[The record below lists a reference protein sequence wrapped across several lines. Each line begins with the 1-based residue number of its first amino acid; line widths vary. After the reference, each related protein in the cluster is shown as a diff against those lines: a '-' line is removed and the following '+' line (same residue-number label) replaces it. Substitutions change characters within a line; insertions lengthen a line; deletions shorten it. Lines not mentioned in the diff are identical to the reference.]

1 MLVLA
6 IDTTSEHGGVALYRD
21 RECLASVPN
30 TGTSAFSI
38 TLFQM
43 VDRALAEAGAMLSGQ
58 SLNLRDIELFAAANG
73 PGSFTGIR
81 TGLAAVQGWATA
93 LQRPVAGVS
102 IPAAMVQEVQP
113 ETESAAA
120 IMDARRGE
128 FYLGLFR
135 RDPSVAPHA
144 FQAEGEGM
152 VVAPDAILKIL
163 DEQLHSGATLTG
175 ILRENDAAAQA
186 VLPSLPGSLIWKAVP
201 EFLVGSIARLALEAH
216 RSGKTQL
223 PAQLDA
229 LYIRRSDAELNWR
242 F

>member
-1 MLVLA
+1 M
-6 IDTTSEHGGVALYRD
+6 DTTSEHGGVALYRD
-21 RECLASVPN
+21 QECLAGIPN

-43 VDRALAEAGAMLSGQ
+43 ADRALEEAGIKLSGQ
-58 SLNLRDIELFAAANG
+58 SLNLHDVDLFAAANG

-93 LQRPVAGVS
+93 LGRPVVGVS
-102 IPAAMVQEVQP
+102 ILEAMVHEAQP
-113 ETESAAA
+113 ETERAVA

-128 FYLGLFR
+128 FYVGLFK
-135 RDPSVAPHA
+135 RDPSIGPHA

-152 VVAPDAILKIL
+152 VMAPEPLGRVL
-163 DEQLHSGATLTG
+163 EEQLHSGATVTC
-175 ILRENDAAAQA
+175 IIRENDAPAQ
-186 VLPSLPGSLIWKAVP
+186 VLRQDLPGALIWKAAP
-201 EFLVGSIARLALEAH
+201 GFLVGSIARIAWEAY
-216 RSGKTQL
+216 RRGNAQT